1 MTQPL
6 QREAL
11 MPRINGIKKNLQRMG
26 QLGKM
31 SFQEFKKDDNFDLAQ
46 HHLRLALEAIFHIGG
61 HILSR
66 LPGGRAVEYVEIAAK
81 LGEFNIVPKK
91 FADEKMVPMA
101 KMRNILVHHYINI
114 DARMLYEITKDHLDD
129 IEKFLQAIK
138 KVMEHPAKFGLQIE

>member
-1 MTQPL
+1 MTQSL

-11 MPRINGIKKNLQRMG
+11 MPRINGIKKNLQKMG
-26 QLGKM
+26 QLGKL

-114 DARMLYEITKDHLDD
+114 DARMLYEIAKDHLDD